1 MTKSQPATLLHQASI
16 AYFSM
21 EIGLQSDMPT
31 YSGGL
36 GILAG
41 DTIRAAADMEVPMIA
56 VTLLPRKGYFHQDLD
71 ASGGQTEKPDTW
83 KVADHLK
90 KLNTRVTVVIEKRE
104 VKVQAWRY
112 DAVGATGFTV
122 PVLFLDT
129 HLPENNSRDRELS
142 YYLYGGDTRYRLCQ
156 EYVLGVGGIR
166 MLRTLGYE
174 HIDRFHMNEGH
185 AAFLILQLFDEE
197 LSRTGGRRI
206 KPQHIESVRRKCV
219 FTTHTP
225 VPAGH
230 DKFSMSMVRR
240 VIGKHKIWDLQGE
253 LSGNGDI
260 LNMTYLA
267 LNFSHYVN
275 GVSKQH
281 GRVSQE
287 MFSSYRIDAITNGVH
302 AGTWISQPFR
312 KLLDRY
318 IPTWRADNLS
328 IRYALS
334 IPPEDVWKAHM
345 KCKSNLISYVAKQ
358 EKVKLDPD
366 VFTIGFGRRATA
378 YKRADLILR
387 DVNRLKEIA
396 SSAGPLQIVFG
407 GKAHP
412 QDETGKRLI
421 EQVFDAREQ
430 LKPEIRVVYLQNYDI
445 DVAKVMIPGVDVW
458 LNTPQPPHEASGT
471 SGMKA
476 ALNAV
481 PSLSV
486 LDGWWIEG
494 CVENLTGWAIK
505 GKGRT
510 RTSKKDTS
518 AQDAA
523 ALYNKLENIVVP
535 MFYQDRAQYVRIML
549 LALTLNGSF
558 FNTQR
563 MLQEYLL
570 KAYMR

>member
-1 MTKSQPATLLHQASI
+1 MTDQQPAMPLHRTSI

-21 EIGLQSDMPT
+21 EIGLESEMPT

-41 DTIRAAADMEVPMIA
+41 DTVRTAADMEVPFVA

-71 ASGGQTEKPDTW
+71 AQGNQIEAPESW
-83 KVADHLK
+83 KVADHLRK
-90 KLNTRVTVVIEKRE
+90 FNARVTVVIEKRE
-104 VKVQAWRY
+104 VKVRAWRY
-112 DAVGATGFTV
+112 DAIGLTGFTV

-129 HLPENNSRDRELS
+129 DLPENDKRDRELS
-142 YYLYGGDTRYRLCQ
+142 YYLYGGDNRYRLCQ
-156 EYVLGVGGIR
+156 EYVLGVGGVR
-166 MLRTLGYE
+166 MLRMLGYE

-185 AAFLILQLFDEE
+185 AAFLVLQLLDEE
-197 LSRTGGRRI
+197 LNRTGRTRI
-206 KPQHIESVRRKCV
+206 KPQHIEVVRRQCV

-230 DKFSMSMVRR
+230 DKFPMSLVRK
-240 VIGKHKIWDLQGE
+240 VIGPHKIWHVEQE
-253 LSGNGDI
+253 LSGNGDT

-287 MFSSYRIDAITNGVH
+287 MFNSYRIDAITNGVH
-302 AGTWISQPFR
+302 AATWTAQPIR
-312 KLLDRY
+312 RLLDRY
-318 IPTWRADNLS
+318 IPAWRQDNLS

-334 IPPEDVWKAHM
+334 VPPQEVWDAHAR
-345 KCKSNLISYVAKQ
+345 CKSKLIAYAAKHGR
-358 EKVKLDPD
+358 VKLDPA

-378 YKRADLILR
+378 YKRADLIFRDLDRLR
-387 DVNRLKEIA
+387 QIA
-396 SSAGPLQIVFG
+396 SGAGPFQIVFA

-412 QDETGKRLI
+412 RDEPGKRLI
-421 EQVFDAREQ
+421 RQVFEAAES
-430 LKPEIRVVYLQNYDI
+430 LAPAVRVAYLPDYDV
-445 DVAKVMIPGVDVW
+445 DVARVLIPGVDLW

-481 PSLSV
+481 PSLSI

-494 CVENLTGWAIK
+494 CVENLTGWAI
-505 GKGRT
+505 GRLRR
-510 RTSKKDTS
+510 RTSRKVNTS
-518 AQDAA
+518 ARDAS
-523 ALYNKLENIVVP
+523 ALYDKLESTILP
-535 MFYQDRAQYVRIML
+535 MFYNDRPRYLRIML
-549 LALTLNGSF
+549 FALALNGSF

-570 KAYMR
+570 KAYTQ